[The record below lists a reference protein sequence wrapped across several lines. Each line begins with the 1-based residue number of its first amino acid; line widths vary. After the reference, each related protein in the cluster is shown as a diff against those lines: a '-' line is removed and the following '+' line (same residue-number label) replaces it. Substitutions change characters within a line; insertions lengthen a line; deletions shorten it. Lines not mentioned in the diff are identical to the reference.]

1 MSTKLNDSNND
12 RIISFDW
19 LFGKNFS
26 PEEEERRRREEKIRD
41 LLPDEEEDELLG
53 KAYDGRLVKR
63 LLTYIKPYGVKITL
77 AVILMIV
84 SSLMAVAG
92 PWLIGLAI
100 DEGIR
105 TGNMVAM
112 RQWTLIF
119 IVTAIAEWITNRSR
133 IMIMAF
139 VGTKVV
145 ADIRSHLFRHL
156 HNLSLNFHN
165 NYSVGRLMSRLIS
178 DVGIMQDFVTW
189 SITGLARSS
198 FLLMGIVVA
207 MLVLNWQLALVTF
220 AVLPLVF
227 LLTNY

>member
-1 MSTKLNDSNND
+1 MPTKMDEPNDD

-19 LFGKNFS
+19 LFGKNLS

-100 DEGIR
+100 DEGVR
-105 TGNMVAM
+105 TGNVAVGHYFYHY
-112 RQWTLIF
+112 RYRRVDHQPQPHYDYGLCGHQSG
-119 IVTAIAEWITNRSR
+119 SR
-133 IMIMAF
+133 YPQPSFPAPAQP
-139 VGTKVV
+139 V
-145 ADIRSHLFRHL
+145 AQFS
-156 HNLSLNFHN
+156 
-165 NYSVGRLMSRLIS
+165 
-178 DVGIMQDFVTW
+178 Q
-189 SITGLARSS
+189 
-198 FLLMGIVVA
+198 
-207 MLVLNWQLALVTF
+207 QLQRGA
-220 AVLPLVF
+220 ADEPADQ
-227 LLTNY
+227 